1 MPTKKKPE
9 TKKLPVQDPQEP
21 VDGLGTPVQDLSGT
35 VEERY
40 ERAIE
45 RCGLNIP
52 LILHEILHE
61 VMLWRAGK

>member
-1 MPTKKKPE
+1 MPTKKKTEP
-9 TKKLPVQDPQEP
+9 KKTPVQDIQEL
-21 VDGLGTPVQDLSGT
+21 VDGLGTPVEELSGT

-40 ERAIE
+40 SRAIE

>member
-1 MPTKKKPE
+1 MPTKKKTEP
-9 TKKLPVQDPQEP
+9 KKTPVQDPQEP
-21 VDGLGTPVQDLSGT
+21 VDGMGTQDQDRPGT

-40 ERAIE
+40 ERAVE

>member
-1 MPTKKKPE
+1 MSTKKKAEP
-9 TKKLPVQDPQEP
+9 KQPPVQDIQEP
-21 VDGLGTPVQDLSGT
+21 VDSLGKPVKESACT

-40 ERAIE
+40 SRAIE

-52 LILHEILHE
+52 LLLQEILHE